1 MDGLL
6 SSITKPFKKAIGWV
20 AGKGN
25 TPGTPETRKYGY
37 SPSEVAAKV
46 ADNINTGTGVVP
58 AGQVTPLDTG
68 KTLLYSGA
76 ALALVMLMNKGSRR
90 G

>member
-6 SSITKPFKKAIGWV
+6 SPLKKIVGWV

-37 SPSEVAAKV
+37 SPTDVAQEVAN
-46 ADNINTGTGVVP
+46 NIATGTGVVP
-58 AGQVTPLDTG
+58 AGTITPLDTN
-68 KTLLYSGA
+68 KALIYSGV
-76 ALALVMLMNKGSRR
+76 ALAAAFLLSPKRKRYGRR
-90 G
+90 